1 MIVAEEITEEI
12 VSFISMVLEH
22 VTVLPFIADGQT
34 VCGQYAGGTVRS
46 TNIGNS
52 SVSWN
57 IESESLEHDET
68 IPYTVTSLCNL
79 THCHG
84 RQRSVGC

>member
-52 SVSWN
+52 SVSL
-57 IESESLEHDET
+57 S
-68 IPYTVTSLCNL
+68 
-79 THCHG
+79 
-84 RQRSVGC
+84 